1 MAKNVIKDFAE
12 PIRASITQLE
22 SEISGLEQQLEG
34 IEEIQ
39 AELRNKKKQ
48 VTVLTQTIARLNGE
62 PATKSRPRGEN
73 LSDIQDHLTKHGG
86 ATVREIAEATGINV
100 PSVRYTLGR
109 NDQFIRD
116 ENNHWSVDC

>member
-1 MAKNVIKDFAE
+1 MAKNVITDFAE
-12 PIRASITQLE
+12 PIRVSITQLE
-22 SEISGLEQQLEG
+22 SEISGLEQKLEG

-48 VTVLTQTIARLNGE
+48 ITVLTQTIARLNGD

-73 LSDIQDHLTKHGG
+73 LADIQAHLIENGG
-86 ATVREIAEATGINV
+86 ATVREIAEATGINI

-109 NDQFIRD
+109 NDQFSRAD
-116 ENNHWSVDC
+116 NNDWSVDC